1 MTGVFCGVL
10 STMNPH
16 ATNFKITMDNLN
28 AFMGKMKFDNDFRCT
43 SSVSAALPPPLW
55 LPLL

>member
-1 MTGVFCGVL
+1 ML